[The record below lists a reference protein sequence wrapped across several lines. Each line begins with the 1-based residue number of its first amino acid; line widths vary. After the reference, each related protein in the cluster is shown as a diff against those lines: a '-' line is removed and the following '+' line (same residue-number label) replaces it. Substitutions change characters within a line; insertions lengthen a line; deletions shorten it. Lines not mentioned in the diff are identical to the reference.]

1 MGDVKDQIIVKI
13 VCGSG
18 KKPIKLKTQ
27 KQSEEGKIIINR
39 INVFKQKDGINQ

>member
-13 VCGSG
+13 VRESG
-18 KKPIKLKTQ
+18 KKPIKLKIE

-39 INVFKQKDGINQ
+39 RNVFKQKDGTNQ